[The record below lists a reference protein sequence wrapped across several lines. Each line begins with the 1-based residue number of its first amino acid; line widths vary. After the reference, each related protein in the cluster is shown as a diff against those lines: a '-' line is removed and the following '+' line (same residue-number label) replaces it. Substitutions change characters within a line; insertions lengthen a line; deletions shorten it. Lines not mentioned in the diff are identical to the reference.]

1 MLYLTA
7 YKSGFP
13 LFGPIFDII
22 VNLFG
27 MLMNF
32 IYVVIDKIG
41 LPNVGIAIIVFT
53 LITRIILYPSTVKQ
67 QKSSKIMNIIQPEI
81 KAIQAKYE
89 GQKDQQSMMAQ
100 QAEIRA
106 VYEKYGTSM
115 SGSCVQLL
123 IQMPIILA
131 LYRVIMNIPAYVP
144 LVKNKFVEIFDKIKN
159 VPNLTQKIVD
169 FSNANNNLLKS
180 EVNEITKVVTESP
193 EYANRVIDFLNKLNP
208 MQMKAFADKIATTEE
223 KVSNVVQ
230 SATNA
235 IATASNV
242 VASKVATAS
251 NAVKTVIDTAKSEE
265 IMKSYDAV
273 EKVNSFL
280 GLNLST
286 APSAYGFT
294 FKGLIIPVL
303 AAVSQYLSVVV
314 MQNQTKKDSKLN
326 GEPDQMQQTMKTMNI
341 MMPLLSA
348 WFCWQFASGI
358 GIYWIAS
365 SIFMMFTY
373 MIINKKFANVEVDEL
388 IKENIAKA
396 NKKRAKKGLA
406 PLSETQVTKNIK
418 NIEKNS
424 ERVLK
429 EREEKLNKQKQK
441 TEDSNN
447 YYFGNDNSD
456 SLFSKANMVQKYNE
470 RNNK

>member
-1 MLYLTA
+1 MLFLTE

-13 LFGPIFDII
+13 LFGPIFNII
-22 VNLFG
+22 VKIFG
-27 MLMNF
+27 YLMNG
-32 IYVVIDKIG
+32 IYIVIDKIG
-41 LPNVGIAIIVFT
+41 LPNVGLAIIIFT

-89 GQKDQQSMMAQ
+89 GQKDQQAMMAQ

-144 LVKNKFVEIFDKIKN
+144 LVKDKFVDVFNKIN
-159 VPNLTQKIVD
+159 VSGLTQKIVD
-169 FSNANNNLLKS
+169 FSNSNNNLLKG
-180 EVNEITKVVTESP
+180 EVNEIVKVAADTP
-193 EYANRVIDFLNKLNP
+193 EYTNRVIDFLNKLNP
-208 MQMKAFADKIATTEE
+208 MQMKDFANVIAT
-223 KVSNVVQ
+223 KVATTTSN
-230 SATNA
+230 T
-235 IATASNV
+235 I
-242 VASKVATAS
+242 ATAS
-251 NAVKTVIDTAKSEE
+251 NAVSTVIDSTKAEE

-273 EKVNSFL
+273 ETVNSFL

-294 FKGLIIPVL
+294 IQGLIIPAL
-303 AAVSQYLSVVV
+303 AAISQYLSVMV
-314 MQNQTKKDSKLN
+314 MQNQTKKDSNLN
-326 GEPDQMQQTMKTMNI
+326 AEPDQMQQTMKSMNI

-373 MIINKKFANVEVDEL
+373 MIINKKFENVSIDDMV
-388 IKENIAKA
+388 KENIEKA

-406 PLSETQVTKNIK
+406 PISQTQITKNIK
-418 NIEKNS
+418 NIETNT
-424 ERVLK
+424 ERATK
-429 EREEKLNKQKQK
+429 EREEKLNAQVKK
-441 TEDSNN
+441 TEEATK
-447 YYFGNDNSD
+447 YYFDNENPD
-456 SLFSKANMVQKYNE
+456 SLFAKANMVQKYNE
-470 RNNK
+470 KNNK

>member
-1 MLYLTA
+1 MLFLTE
-7 YKSGFP
+7 YNSGVP
-13 LFGPIFDII
+13 LIGPIFNVI
-22 VNLFG
+22 VKLFG
-27 MLMNF
+27 FLMNG
-32 IYVVIDKIG
+32 IYIGIDKIG
-41 LPNVGIAIIVFT
+41 LPNVGLAIIIFT

-89 GQKDQQSMMAQ
+89 GLKDQQAMMAQ

-144 LVKNKFVEIFDKIKN
+144 LVKDKFVDVFNKIN
-159 VPNLTQKIVD
+159 VSDLAERITN
-169 FSNANNNLLKS
+169 FSSTEGNLLKA
-180 EVNEITKVVTESP
+180 EVDAIAGAVADAGAGTEIFK
-193 EYANRVIDFLNKLNP
+193 NRVIDFLNKLNP
-208 MQMKAFADKIATTEE
+208 MQMQKF
-223 KVSNVVQ
+223 
-230 SATNA
+230 
-235 IATASNV
+235 ASNFG
-242 VASKVATAS
+242 
-251 NAVKTVIDTAKSEE
+251 DKSTE
-265 IMKSYDAV
+265 ILNSYDAV

-294 FKGLIIPVL
+294 IKGLIIPAL
-303 AAVSQYLSVVV
+303 AAISQYLSVMV
-314 MQNQTKKDSKLN
+314 MQNQSNKNQDPN
-326 GEPDQMQQTMKTMNI
+326 AEPDQMQQTMKSMNI

-373 MIINKKFANVEVDEL
+373 MIINKKFEKVSIDDMV
-388 IKENIAKA
+388 KENIEKA

-406 PLSETQVTKNIK
+406 PLSQTQVTKNIK
-418 NIEKNS
+418 NIEINT
-424 ERVLK
+424 ERATK
-429 EREEKLNKQKQK
+429 AREEKLNAQVKK
-441 TEDSNN
+441 TEEATN
-447 YYFGNDNSD
+447 YYFGNENPD
-456 SLFSKANMVQKYNE
+456 SLFAKANMVQKYNE

>member
-1 MLYLTA
+1 MLFLTE
-7 YKSGFP
+7 YNSGFP
-13 LFGPIFDII
+13 LFGPIFNVI
-22 VNLFG
+22 VKVFG
-27 MLMNF
+27 FLMNG
-32 IYVVIDKIG
+32 IYIVIDKIG
-41 LPNVGIAIIVFT
+41 LPNVGLAIIIFT

-89 GQKDQQSMMAQ
+89 GQKDQQAMMAQ

-144 LVKNKFVEIFDKIKN
+144 LVKDKFVEVFDKIN
-159 VPNLTQKIVD
+159 VPDLVDKITN
-169 FSNANNNLLKS
+169 FSTTNGSLLKP
-180 EVNEITKVVTESP
+180 EVDAILGSVADSGATSDAFK
-193 EYANRVIDFLNKLNP
+193 NRVIDFLNKLNP
-208 MQMKAFADKIATTEE
+208 MQMKDFANSFG
-223 KVSNVVQ
+223 VN
-230 SATNA
+230 SA
-235 IATASNV
+235 S
-242 VASKVATAS
+242 
-251 NAVKTVIDTAKSEE
+251 
-265 IMKSYDAV
+265 IMSSYDSV

-286 APSAYGFT
+286 APSAYGFNLQ
-294 FKGLIIPVL
+294 GLIIPAL
-303 AAVSQYLSVVV
+303 AAVSQYLSVMV
-314 MQNQTKKDSKLN
+314 MQNQTKKNPDPN
-326 GEPDQMQQTMKTMNI
+326 AEPDQMQQTMKSMNI

-373 MIINKKFANVEVDEL
+373 MIINKKFEKVSIDDMV
-388 IKENIAKA
+388 KENIEKA

-406 PLSETQVTKNIK
+406 PISQTQITKSIK
-418 NIEKNS
+418 NIEVNT
-424 ERVLK
+424 ERATK
-429 EREEKLNKQKQK
+429 EREEKLNAQVKK
-441 TEDSNN
+441 TEEATK
-447 YYFGNDNSD
+447 YYFDNENPD
-456 SLFSKANMVQKYNE
+456 SLFAKANMVQKYNE
-470 RNNK
+470 KNNK